1 MDDYNNAAQNTDMG
15 RRQPSNMTN
24 TVTRTPQRRRPNTAY
39 DGHDYGQQQHTVN
52 ANHDGYP
59 SFVNNQVVLGRDME
73 THFPS
78 DPWPSNFGPQPGL
91 QPSAPQC
98 YNQMN
103 EPPLYQAM
111 KLHYEAAS
119 YQDMLSHGG
128 QGSRQSLSQHPSSS
142 QMFAPQLPPTP
153 VYYQDQCI
161 SPEYHQPSEGYDIN
175 EANGATA
182 VDAARPS
189 QQACRQGRVKTS
201 RPTASHD
208 VADSNTEYAAT
219 DHENDKDSNDTPDIR
234 KQKRYQKNSEDQEP
248 ERDPKT
254 GRFRQVCNLRKQKK
268 KGRPDTKPEEV
279 YENFTQFCLRKGI
292 NLKTKDV
299 TDGESNEGFEYNKDG
314 QLQRKTFSTED
325 IREIVRFKIE
335 ESQKSKVPPKNS
347 KEPPKKDFTMWIQS
361 APCQAGGRLN
371 RRFDQDCR
379 WKLCPVTK
387 RTVRPGQFRVAF
399 DELPNFTGKGLVDP
413 LKPALVLHLRCFEEV
428 FSREE
433 TQKYLTDGVL
443 KGDRREFERE
453 DRNIVR
459 LDKDG
464 KDHSRT
470 IIEEWRKATYKEQE
484 AIAQKIVDAKREADA
499 RNNNSGSGDCEFYQ
513 EPTYSAGHLAS
524 LTFALTAWY
533 TDQNTKYRTMD
544 GNGTRARKRNE
555 RNKKRPKGIRATF
568 DYSFGDIEYYK
579 KAKEG
584 QQNYSNKHPEKKDKA
599 PSKQGARTKQE
610 DTEHRDSSDD
620 PETKLLQAKERPEE
634 AKKRLDEAEEKRD
647 AQKHVPKKKSTK
659 KKGKRNDPAAQ
670 TAVEEASES
679 LETTKRDC
687 RRAPKE
693 RSSAKD
699 TDAVEES
706 PRSIQQ
712 SAKSHATAYTDD
724 LGERSGNEPAKGNS
738 EPSYND
744 GIYYT
749 RSICPCSWL
758 PDANGVFEG
767 ENLYALPGTAGQG
780 QLVDNKNLNCPGS
793 LVVNQGEWLENC
805 YKTQESV
812 PIVFAREDALL
823 WQESMS
829 TPTFNASM
837 SSTQMP
843 TAWALQS
850 RVLGEAPD
858 SDEDGPF
865 RVKQEPSQQRV
876 LGEAPD
882 SDEDGPLRVK
892 QEPSQQRVLEEAPD
906 SDEDGPLR
914 VKQEPSQQRGLQEL
928 PDYNNNISDRR
939 TVPSR
944 VAAPRKR
951 GQRQISD
958 YNDAEEAPSTKRA
971 RIAAPQ
977 QVSNAAAACHTPS
990 YGPNRPARNK
1000 RRADGDLDDS
1010 SHKRMCQ

>member
-1 MDDYNNAAQNTDMG
+1 MSVVFKSCFPLPVPSWLALIYSVVPNSIFSWKNVQCIRPRMGAMDDYNNAAQNTDMG

-52 ANHDGYP
+52 ANHDGYA
-59 SFVNNQVVLGRDME
+59 SFVNNPALVRGME

-78 DPWPSNFGPQPGL
+78 VPWPPNLGLQAGL
-91 QPSAPQC
+91 QPSAPEC
-98 YNQMN
+98 YMQTWTN
-103 EPPLYQAM
+103 EAPLYHVM
-111 KLHYEAAS
+111 VNPG
-119 YQDMLSHGG
+119 D
-128 QGSRQSLSQHPSSS
+128 QGSRQSLSQHHSSS
-142 QMFAPQLPPTP
+142 QVFAPQLLPTP
-153 VYYQDQCI
+153 VYNQHQCI

-208 VADSNTEYAAT
+208 VADSNTGYAAT

-234 KQKRYQKNSEDQEP
+234 KQKRYQKKYEDQEP
-248 ERDPKT
+248 ERDPTT
-254 GRFRQVCNLRKQKK
+254 GRFFQVCNLRKQKK
-268 KGRPDTKPEEV
+268 EGRPDTKPEEV
-279 YENFTQFCLRKGI
+279 YENFEQFRLRKGI
-292 NLKTKDV
+292 NLKAKDIS
-299 TDGESNEGFEYNKDG
+299 DGESNEGFEYNNYG
-314 QLQRKTFSTED
+314 QLEGKTFSTED
-325 IREIVRFKIE
+325 IREIVTFKID

-347 KEPPKKDFTMWIQS
+347 QEPPKKDFTMWIQS

-371 RRFDQDCR
+371 RDWDQNCR
-379 WKLCPVTK
+379 WEDCPGTN

-399 DELPNFTGKGLVDP
+399 DELPNFTGKGLIDP
-413 LKPALVLHLRCFEEV
+413 LKPALVLHLRCFEKV

-433 TQKYLTDGVL
+433 TQKYLTDGAL

-499 RNNNSGSGDCEFYQ
+499 KNNNSGSGDCEFYQ

-555 RNKKRPKGIRATF
+555 HNKKRPKGIRATF

-584 QQNYSNKHPEKKDKA
+584 QQNYSNKHPKEKNKA
-599 PSKQGARTKQE
+599 ASKQGARTKQE

-620 PETKLLQAKERPEE
+620 PETKLLQAKERPGE
-634 AKKRLDEAEEKRD
+634 AKKRLDEAEEKGD
-647 AQKHVPKKKSTK
+647 AQKHVPKKKATK

-679 LETTKRDC
+679 LETAKRDC

-712 SAKSHATAYTDD
+712 SAKSHATAHTDG
-724 LGERSGNEPAKGNS
+724 LGERSGNEPAKENS

-744 GIYYT
+744 AICYA
-749 RSICPCSWL
+749 RSFWPWPWL
-758 PDANGVFEG
+758 TDANEVFEG
-767 ENLYALPGTAGQG
+767 GILYPLPGTAGQG
-780 QLVDNKNLNCPGS
+780 QLADNKNLNCPGS
-793 LVVNQGEWLENC
+793 LGVNQGEWFEN
-805 YKTQESV
+805 YDKTQGSL
-812 PIVFAREDALL
+812 PIVLARGDALFC
-823 WQESMS
+823 QESMS
-829 TPTFNASM
+829 TPTSNASM

-843 TAWALQS
+843 TAWA
-850 RVLGEAPD
+850 
-858 SDEDGPF
+858 
-865 RVKQEPSQQRV
+865 SQ
-876 LGEAPD
+876 G
-882 SDEDGPLRVK
+882 
-892 QEPSQQRVLEEAPD
+892 RVLEEAPD
-906 SDEDGPLR
+906 SDEDRPLR

-928 PDYNNNISDRR
+928 PDYNNNISDPR

-977 QVSNAAAACHTPS
+977 QVSNAAAACHTPC
-990 YGPNRPARNK
+990 YGPNRPTRNK
-1000 RRADGDLDDS
+1000 RPADGDLDDS

>member
-1 MDDYNNAAQNTDMG
+1 MDDYNNAAQNTDIG

-24 TVTRTPQRRRPNTAY
+24 TVTRAPQRRRPNTAY

-52 ANHDGYP
+52 ANHDGYA
-59 SFVNNQVVLGRDME
+59 SFVNNQALVRGME

-78 DPWPSNFGPQPGL
+78 VSWPPNSGPALGL

-111 KLHYEAAS
+111 KLPYEAPS
-119 YQDMLSHGG
+119 YQTMLNHDGRV
-128 QGSRQSLSQHPSSS
+128 SRQSLSQHPSSS
-142 QMFAPQLPPTP
+142 QVFAPQLLRPQ
-153 VYYQDQCI
+153 VYSQNQCI
-161 SPEYHQPSEGYDIN
+161 PPGYHQPSEGYDIN

-219 DHENDKDSNDTPDIR
+219 DHENDKDSNYAPDIR
-234 KQKRYQKNSEDQEP
+234 KQKRCQKKYEDQEP

-254 GRFRQVCNLRKQKK
+254 GRFSQVCNRRKQKK
-268 KGRPDTKPEEV
+268 EGRPDTKPEEV
-279 YENFTQFCLRKGI
+279 YENFTQFRLRKGI
-292 NLKTKDV
+292 NLKAKNIPN
-299 TDGESNEGFEYNKDG
+299 GESNEGFEYNEYG
-314 QLQRKTFSTED
+314 QLNRKTFSTED
-325 IREIVRFKIE
+325 IREIVEFKIE
-335 ESQKSKVPPKNS
+335 ESQESKVPPKDS
-347 KEPPKKDFTMWIQS
+347 QEPPKKDFTMWIQS
-361 APCQAGGRLN
+361 APCQAGDRLN
-371 RRFDQDCR
+371 LDWDQNCR
-379 WKLCPVTK
+379 WEDCPGK
-387 RTVRPGQFRVAF
+387 NRTVRPGQFRVAF
-399 DELPNFTGKGLVDP
+399 DELPNFTGKGLIDP

-443 KGDRREFERE
+443 KGDRREFESE

-470 IIEEWRKATYKEQE
+470 IIEEWRKATYKAQE
-484 AIAQKIVDAKREADA
+484 AIAQKMVDAKREADA
-499 RNNNSGSGDCEFYQ
+499 RNSNSGSGDCEFYQ

-533 TDQNTKYRTMD
+533 TDQNTKYRTMN

-555 RNKKRPKGIRATF
+555 RNEERPKGIRATF

-584 QQNYSNKHPEKKDKA
+584 QQNYRNKQPEEKKKA
-599 PSKQGARTKQE
+599 ASKQRARKKQE
-610 DTEHRDSSDD
+610 DTKHRDSSDD
-620 PETKLLQAKERPEE
+620 PETKPLQAKERLEEAKKGLLQAKEQLEEAKKGLLQAKEQLEE
-634 AKKRLDEAEEKRD
+634 AKKRLDDAQQNYDEAEEKRD
-647 AQKHVPKKKSTK
+647 AQKHVPKKKATK

-679 LETTKRDC
+679 LETAKRDC
-687 RRAPKE
+687 RRAPNE

-706 PRSIQQ
+706 PRSLQQ
-712 SAKSHATAYTDD
+712 SAKSHATAHTDD
-724 LGERSGNEPAKGNS
+724 LGERSGNEPAEENS

-744 GIYYT
+744 AIDYA
-749 RSICPCSWL
+749 RSFLPWPWL
-758 PDANGVFEG
+758 TDANGVFEG
-767 ENLYALPGTAGQG
+767 ENLYPLPGTAGQG
-780 QLVDNKNLNCPGS
+780 QLADNKNLNCPGS
-793 LVVNQGEWLENC
+793 LGVNQGEWLENC
-805 YKTQESV
+805 HKPQESL
-812 PIVFAREDALL
+812 PIGLTREDVLL
-823 WQESMS
+823 WQEPMS
-829 TPTFNASM
+829 TPTSNASM
-837 SSTQMP
+837 SSTQMSA
-843 TAWALQS
+843 AWASQG
-850 RVLGEAPD
+850 RVLEEVPD
-858 SDEDGPF
+858 SDED
-865 RVKQEPSQQRV
+865 R
-876 LGEAPD
+876 
-882 SDEDGPLRVK
+882 
-892 QEPSQQRVLEEAPD
+892 
-906 SDEDGPLR
+906 PLR

-928 PDYNNNISDRR
+928 PDYNNDISDPR

-971 RIAAPQ
+971 RTAAPQ